1 MIAALSSAGRRRR
14 ALLVAL
20 PILSCV
26 GWPALAEPAELH
38 SRFGYCAPPF
48 APSCVAAAGQD
59 GRSTE
64 PCEQQV
70 ERYVASVF
78 AYRACMAAETERA
91 VREAN
96 ATIQSL
102 RCARDPALC
111 PKPQAEPQKEKS
123 GKIQRKAKI
132 DN

>member
-1 MIAALSSAGRRRR
+1 MIAAVFR
-14 ALLVAL
+14 ACL
-20 PILSCV
+20 ILCCV
-26 GWPALAEPAELH
+26 CAPAWAASAELH

-48 APSCVAAAGQD
+48 APSCVANAGRD

-64 PCEQQV
+64 TCEQDV

-78 AYRACMAAETERA
+78 AYRACMAIETERA

-96 ATIQSL
+96 ATIQAM

-111 PKPQAEPQKEKS
+111 PKPQPERPKGRPAKPQKTPTPA
-123 GKIQRKAKI
+123 Q
-132 DN
+132 